1 MSHPAPTRP
10 WQKVG
15 VDIFTFSQQ
24 DYLITVDYLT
34 GYFEIDR
41 LPSKRISDIMYCLK
55 QQFARHGLPDELVS
69 DNSPFQS
76 AEFKRFAEQYE
87 FKYTTSSPRYPQSN
101 GRVENSVRT
110 AKRLMTKAAADNYD
124 PFLALLDWRNTPS
137 EQLGP
142 SPVQLMFGRR
152 TRTLLPSSNKLLVT
166 PSGGQAHKALTAA
179 KQRQAVYYNVGAKE
193 KPPFKT
199 GQTVRV
205 KLDDNRKEWNK
216 GQIVTTHPHR
226 SYDVKL
232 EDGTVRRRTSRHIRF
247 SSEPP
252 IVCDND
258 IDITNGQPATIVTP
272 APPSSGILKP
282 SPSVAPSVQNNQTV
296 TRYGRRIVKPARY
309 RQ

>member
-1 MSHPAPTRP
+1 MNGCIRRAREVVYYPGMTNDIKRLVSSCQICASYQPSEQKEPLMSHPAPTRP

-87 FKYTTSSPRYPQSN
+87 FKHTTSSLRYPQSN

-124 PFLALLDWRNTPS
+124 PFLALLDWRNT
-137 EQLGP
+137 
-142 SPVQLMFGRR
+142 V
-152 TRTLLPSSNKLLVT
+152 
-166 PSGGQAHKALTAA
+166 
-179 KQRQAVYYNVGAKE
+179 
-193 KPPFKT
+193 
-199 GQTVRV
+199 
-205 KLDDNRKEWNK
+205 
-216 GQIVTTHPHR
+216 
-226 SYDVKL
+226 
-232 EDGTVRRRTSRHIRF
+232 
-247 SSEPP
+247 
-252 IVCDND
+252 
-258 IDITNGQPATIVTP
+258 
-272 APPSSGILKP
+272 
-282 SPSVAPSVQNNQTV
+282 
-296 TRYGRRIVKPARY
+296 
-309 RQ
+309 